1 MSPRELIPSIM
12 AAPAG
17 GLGAFDLF
25 YGMQEGVTETIII
38 GGCLLFVALV
48 TYTVIKSSLTSE

>member
-25 YGMQEGVTETIII
+25 YGMQEGFTATVIV
-38 GGCLLFVALV
+38 GGCLLVVALV
-48 TYTVIKSSLTSE
+48 TYTVIKASLTSE